1 MHDVSDFRSDTVT
14 LPTPAMYEAMAKAEL
29 GDDVLGT
36 EPTATRLEAMTA
48 DLLGKDAGL
57 FVPSGTMG
65 NQIAI
70 ALHAGSG
77 EEVICEFGTHTY
89 NNESGALAML
99 ARAQVRPVH
108 GKLGVMEPEA
118 VEALIRPKNIH
129 NPRTAVIV
137 VENTHN
143 AAGGTIVPL
152 DNIHALETVARS
164 RGIAFHLD
172 GARIW
177 NAAVATGVP
186 LKDWC
191 APFDTIS
198 VCLSK
203 GLCAPVGSV
212 LVGSR
217 EQIERA
223 RYMRKQLGGG
233 MRQSGLL
240 AACGIVSITS
250 MIERLAEDHA
260 RCRKLAGGLSKLP
273 GIELDLSSVHTN
285 IVYFSMPGRERE
297 FDGWLEALK
306 QRKVLAMYLGNR
318 WRMVTHHDVDGEDVD
333 RALNAWREVL
343 AD

>member
-14 LPTPAMYEAMAKAEL
+14 LPTPGMYEAMAKAEL

-36 EPTATRLEAMTA
+36 EPTVTRLEAMTA
-48 DLLGKDAGL
+48 DLLGKQAGL

-70 ALHAGSG
+70 ALHASNG
-77 EEVICEFGTHTY
+77 EEVICEFGAHTY
-89 NNESGALAML
+89 NNESGALAMI
-99 ARAQVRPVH
+99 ARAQARPVH
-108 GKLGVMEPEA
+108 GRLGVMEPAA

-152 DNIHALETVARS
+152 DNIHALEQVARS

-177 NAAVATGVP
+177 NAAVASGVP

-217 EQIERA
+217 EQIERG
-223 RYMRKQLGGG
+223 RYLRKQLGGG

-260 RCRKLAGGLSKLP
+260 RCRKLADGLSKLP
-273 GIELDLSSVHTN
+273 GVELDVSTVHTN
-285 IVYFSMPGRERE
+285 IVYFSVPGREGE
-297 FDGWLEALK
+297 FDNWLKALE
-306 QRKVLAMYLGNR
+306 QRKVLAMYLGSR
-318 WRMVTHHDVDGEDVD
+318 WRMVTHHDVDGQDVD
-333 RALNAWREVL
+333 RALQAWREVL
-343 AD
+343 AE